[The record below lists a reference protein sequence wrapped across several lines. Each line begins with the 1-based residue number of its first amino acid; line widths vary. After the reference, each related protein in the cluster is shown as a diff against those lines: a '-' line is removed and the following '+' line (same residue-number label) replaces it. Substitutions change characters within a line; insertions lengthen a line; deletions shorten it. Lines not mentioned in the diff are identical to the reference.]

1 MATIFDDQG
10 RYGAALKS
18 KEDALKTFREL
29 QDRSRWMAEILGGYG
44 NSLSEVGR
52 WEEARS
58 NLDEALKIAQ
68 DSKSDAVIARSLSF
82 MGDNL
87 FYRGDFKGARSR
99 YDQALP
105 IASKINDQSQ
115 ILIIKTSLAR
125 LDVKEGRSQ
134 SAIAR
139 LRELGKAADTL
150 GLKHLSIASSVYVGE
165 ALVNTKDYARAST
178 ELEGALS
185 KAEKLGLQ
193 TLQAQSRDLLGS
205 ALWLSGKREDATRN
219 YAAAHQIL
227 LAMGKESGRADL
239 FKRSDLSPI
248 IEHSTRTSN

>member
-1 MATIFDDQG
+1 
-10 RYGAALKS
+10 RY
-18 KEDALKTFREL
+18 
-29 QDRSRWMAEILGGYG
+29 
-44 NSLSEVGR
+44 
-52 WEEARS
+52 EE
-58 NLDEALKIAQ
+58 
-68 DSKSDAVIARSLSF
+68 
-82 MGDNL
+82 
-87 FYRGDFKGARSR
+87 
-99 YDQALP
+99 ALP

-150 GLKHLSIASSVYVGE
+150 GLKHLSIASSVYIGE
-165 ALVNTKDYARAST
+165 ALLNTKDYARART
-178 ELEGALS
+178 ELQGALS
-185 KAEKLGLQ
+185 RAEKLGLQ

-205 ALWLSGKREDATRN
+205 VFWLSGKRDDAARN

-227 LAMGKESGRADL
+227 LAMGKESGPTDL

-248 IEHSTRTSN
+248 IEHSTRASN